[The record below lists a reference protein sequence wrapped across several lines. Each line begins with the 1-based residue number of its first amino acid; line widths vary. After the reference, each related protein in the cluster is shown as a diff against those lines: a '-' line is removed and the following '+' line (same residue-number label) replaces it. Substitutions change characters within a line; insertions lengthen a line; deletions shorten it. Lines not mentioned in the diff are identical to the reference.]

1 MQLDFVSAL
10 SLAVSTQ
17 IASAVATPMGT
28 RDTSLNPRG
37 SWLLELY
44 ESGCPGGGKDSTSTG
59 AMAGSEGD
67 EIWCNS
73 VVTSHN
79 VVASNMGNM
88 DVWLFADRRCEHE
101 VAHIGMDGCTAI
113 PSNYVVEAVRVL
125 PKKKAEVLVVSYFC
139 QRSWYTSD
147 TIMKHP
153 GAITPLMAFAAFG
166 QTTSNYTSPLGV
178 DIYNPAQLFTASG
191 PWSMMSRAG
200 NTLYISG
207 MRGFYPSN
215 TTLAPV
221 GHERVYQAFA
231 NMKQLAELGGSD
243 LTSCVR
249 LQVFVTDMYRWRPVV
264 NQVQEELWR
273 DVAPNYPPR
282 TILEVQRL
290 NDDDIVEIE
299 GTFYLGD

>member
-1 MQLDFVSAL
+1 ME
-10 SLAVSTQ
+10 
-17 IASAVATPMGT
+17 
-28 RDTSLNPRG
+28 
-37 SWLLELY
+37 LL
-44 ESGCPGGGKDSTSTG
+44 
-59 AMAGSEGD
+59 
-67 EIWCNS
+67 
-73 VVTSHN
+73 
-79 VVASNMGNM
+79 
-88 DVWLFADRRCEHE
+88 
-101 VAHIGMDGCTAI
+101 
-113 PSNYVVEAVRVL
+113 
-125 PKKKAEVLVVSYFC
+125 
-139 QRSWYTSD
+139 
-147 TIMKHP
+147 
-153 GAITPLMAFAAFG
+153 GAITPLMAMAAFG
-166 QTTSNYTSPLGV
+166 QTTPNYTSPLGV
-178 DIYNPAQLFTASG
+178 DIYNPAQLFNTSG

-200 NTLYISG
+200 NILYISG

-264 NQVQEELWR
+264 NQVQQELWR

-299 GTFYLGD
+299 GTFYLGE